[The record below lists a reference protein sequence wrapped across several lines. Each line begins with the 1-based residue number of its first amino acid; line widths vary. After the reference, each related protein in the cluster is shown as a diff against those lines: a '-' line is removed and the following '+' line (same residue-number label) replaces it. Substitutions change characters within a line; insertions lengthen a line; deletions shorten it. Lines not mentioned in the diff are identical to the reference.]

1 MTKRRVV
8 VTGLGV
14 VSPVGIG
21 TQTAWDNLVAGQ
33 SGITRITKFD
43 PTPFASQIAGE
54 VKGFNAEDFI
64 PAKDARRMDTF
75 IQYGLAAGLEAF
87 RDSGLE
93 VTDANAERIGVTIG
107 SGIGGL
113 GLIES
118 TNDSYD
124 EGGPRK
130 ISPFFIPGT
139 IINMISGNLSIMLGL
154 KGPNIAVVTA
164 CTTGTHSIG
173 EAARMIEYGDA
184 DVMVA
189 GGAEA
194 AITELSVGG
203 FASARA
209 LSNRNDDPATASRP
223 WDKGRDGFVIGEGAG
238 VMVLEEYEHAKAR
251 GARIYAE
258 VAGYGLSA
266 DAYHMTA
273 PNMNGPR
280 RSMVNALKN
289 AGVNPDQVQFMN
301 AHGTSTPLGDT
312 NETNAIK
319 ATFGDH
325 AYKLVVNST
334 KSMTGH
340 LLGGAGGLESVFTVL
355 SIYNQISPPTIN
367 LFNQDPECDLDYCAN
382 TARDLQI
389 EYALKNNFGFGGT
402 NGSLLFKRV

>member
-154 KGPNIAVVTA
+154 KGPNYRYAP
-164 CTTGTHSIG
+164 HRQS
-173 EAARMIEYGDA
+173 RPQSPP
-184 DVMVA
+184 
-189 GGAEA
+189 
-194 AITELSVGG
+194 SVG
-203 FASARA
+203 
-209 LSNRNDDPATASRP
+209 P
-223 WDKGRDGFVIGEGAG
+223 
-238 VMVLEEYEHAKAR
+238 
-251 GARIYAE
+251 
-258 VAGYGLSA
+258 
-266 DAYHMTA
+266 
-273 PNMNGPR
+273 
-280 RSMVNALKN
+280 
-289 AGVNPDQVQFMN
+289 
-301 AHGTSTPLGDT
+301 
-312 NETNAIK
+312 
-319 ATFGDH
+319 
-325 AYKLVVNST
+325 
-334 KSMTGH
+334 
-340 LLGGAGGLESVFTVL
+340 
-355 SIYNQISPPTIN
+355 
-367 LFNQDPECDLDYCAN
+367 
-382 TARDLQI
+382 
-389 EYALKNNFGFGGT
+389 
-402 NGSLLFKRV
+402 